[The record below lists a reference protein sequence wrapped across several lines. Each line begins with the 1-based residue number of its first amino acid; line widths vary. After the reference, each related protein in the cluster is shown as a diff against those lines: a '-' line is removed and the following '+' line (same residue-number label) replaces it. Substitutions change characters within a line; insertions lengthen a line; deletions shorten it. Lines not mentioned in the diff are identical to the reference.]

1 MCSGGQAERH
11 GKPRPRDTSTSQP
24 FLISNTVPPREGVAE
39 LSKQT
44 PRVLSAYAN
53 YQDAFER
60 DGEGGH
66 ADLMYDLPMN
76 RAVAQTRTPRRPFWP
91 TESGVEWA
99 YQGKMSPA
107 AATQQQPAAG
117 EEGGGTLVQP
127 THNSCRLAGMLPTLW
142 MPTGSSVLVN
152 FDRTPGPLHPTAI
165 VVEAKCRSFRKGYT
179 TGSRLGSGS
188 PVTCHP

>member
-1 MCSGGQAERH
+1 MREQEEHPASVHPTYPPLVAVFPLT
-11 GKPRPRDTSTSQP
+11 PRKTPS
-24 FLISNTVPPREGVAE
+24 REGA
-39 LSKQT
+39 
-44 PRVLSAYAN
+44 
-53 YQDAFER
+53 
-60 DGEGGH
+60 G

-99 YQGKMSPA
+99 YQRKMSPA

-117 EEGGGTLVQP
+117 EEGGGTLVWP

-152 FDRTPGPLHPTAI
+152 FDRAPGPLHPTAI
-165 VVEAKCRSFRKGYT
+165 VLKGKCRGFRKGYT

-188 PVTCHP
+188 PVVCPPLECKSRSQRQKHKEGKKGGKRRSWN